1 MNALDLIRGFE
12 GYRATPYW
20 DVNAYRTGYGSDTI
34 TAPDGSVVRVAPGM
48 TTTRADAERDLSR
61 RVNTEFAP
69 IAARAVGASVW
80 GGLSEP
86 QKAALTSIAY
96 NYGRIPESVSSA
108 FSGGPEAVAEA
119 IRALGSHNDGINA
132 GRRSKEADV
141 FLSGGSAADDAT
153 TRPAETAPTPERN
166 ALQAAQL
173 DPRAFMAPTNALQP
187 VPLMAARRNALG
199 RL

>member
-12 GYRATPYW
+12 GYRDTPYW

-34 TAPDGSVVRVAPGM
+34 TAPDGSVVRVTPGM

-80 GGLSEP
+80 GSLSEP
-86 QKAALTSIAY
+86 QRAALTSIAY
-96 NYGRIPESVSSA
+96 NYGRIPESVSRA

-119 IRALGSHNDGINA
+119 IRALGAHNDGINA
-132 GRRSKEADV
+132 GRRSKEADI
-141 FLSGGSAADDAT
+141 FLSASAPEGEPV
-153 TRPAETAPTPERN
+153 RPAEEMPERN

>member
-34 TAPDGSVVRVAPGM
+34 TAPDGSVVRVTPGM
-48 TTTRADAERDLSR
+48 PTTRADAERDLSR

-108 FSGGPEAVAEA
+108 FAGGPEAVAEA

-132 GRRSKEADV
+132 GRRSKEADI
-141 FLSGGSAADDAT
+141 FLSGSA
-153 TRPAETAPTPERN
+153 PEGEPVKAPEDMPERN
-166 ALQAAQL
+166 ALQTAQS
-173 DPRAFMAPTNALQP
+173 DPAAFMVATNALQP
-187 VPLMAARRNALG
+187 VPLMAVRRNALG